1 MTVNLFLYINEDDS
15 LLDIKH
21 ISTHLTLIPV
31 YLEFYFECQY
41 VLTKG
46 VTKVHPETDQINKR

>member
-1 MTVNLFLYINEDDS
+1 MNEDDS
-15 LLDIKH
+15 LLDIKQ
-21 ISTHLTLIPV
+21 ISTHLTLFPV
-31 YLEFYFECQY
+31 YLECQY